1 MEAAKRCKT
10 EGCDNFA
17 GSDGLCNA
25 CRRGEKPDTE
35 KRKRDDEAAK
45 AAEERARAD
54 KKRKLDDYR
63 QAQAPCARC
72 GGREVLTLYN
82 KAPDNCY
89 ATLPSGR
96 ELEGGFPTLDGLTH
110 HEGIDMKV
118 CVGCGTIVG
127 FDPEAI
133 QAALQQEEDE
143 RAEQDN

>member
-1 MEAAKRCKT
+1 MEPAKRCKT

-17 GSDGLCNA
+17 GSDDQCNA
-25 CRRGEKPDTE
+25 CRRGEKPDAE
-35 KRKRDDEAAK
+35 KRKREDEAAK

-54 KKRKLDDYR
+54 KKRKLDEYR
-63 QAQAPCARC
+63 EAQAPCARC

-110 HEGIDMKV
+110 HEGVDMKV
-118 CVGCGTIVG
+118 CLGCGTIVG

-133 QAALQQEEDE
+133 RAVLQQEEDE
-143 RAEQDN
+143 RAEQDD